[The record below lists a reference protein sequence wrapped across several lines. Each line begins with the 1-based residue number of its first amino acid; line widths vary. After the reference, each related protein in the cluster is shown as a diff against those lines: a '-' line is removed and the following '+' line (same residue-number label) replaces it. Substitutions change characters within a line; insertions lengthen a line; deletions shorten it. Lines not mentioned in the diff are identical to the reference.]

1 MIELIKVTKKYKDFK
16 AVDDLSITFED
27 KKLTIL
33 IGPSGSGK
41 TTTLKMINRIIE
53 RTDGDIKVDGESID
67 DINTIE
73 LRRRIG
79 YVIQEIGLFP
89 HMTIYDNIAVVP
101 RLLKWPESK
110 IKQRVNEM
118 LSLNNLEPELYVNKY
133 PAQLSGGQR
142 QRVGVARGLAADP
155 NILLMDEPFG
165 AIDPINREKLQDS
178 FLEIQEQLQKTIIFV
193 THDIR
198 EAIKLGD
205 KIAIL
210 DQGKIVQYGDTMNV
224 LNNPENEFVEDLLG
238 SDRALKGL
246 ELLKVKGNYDTDF
259 VAISIDENQSIK
271 KIISMLDEREKNYAF
286 VVDKSEKFIGYV
298 TKKDLKT
305 EKRGQELRNYLKSSE
320 SVQPNS
326 TLNEAVSLML
336 SVGLTTLPVLNDKGK
351 LLGVVRFK
359 SVFEKVQEMANTVNG
374 E

>member
-1 MIELIKVTKKYKDFK
+1 MIDLINVTKKYKDFK

-41 TTTLKMINRIIE
+41 TTTMKMINRIIE
-53 RTDGDIKVDGESID
+53 RTSGDIKINGESID

-89 HMTIYDNIAVVP
+89 HMTIYNNIAVVP
-101 RLLKWPESK
+101 RLLKWPKSK
-110 IKQRVNEM
+110 IEKRVKEM
-118 LSLNNLEPELYVNKY
+118 LYLSNLEPSIYMDKY

-155 NILLMDEPFG
+155 KILLMDEPFG

-178 FLEIQEQLQKTIIFV
+178 FLEIQEQIRKTIIFV
-193 THDIR
+193 THDTR
-198 EAIKLGD
+198 EALKLGD
-205 KIAIL
+205 KIAIIY
-210 DQGKIVQYGDTMNV
+210 QGKLVQYDDTMNV
-224 LNNPENEFVEDLLG
+224 LNNPENEFVENLLG
-238 SDRALKGL
+238 SDRTLKGL
-246 ELLKVKGNYDTDF
+246 ELLKVKGNYNTDYF
-259 VAISIDENQSIK
+259 AISIDEKEDIK
-271 KIISMLDEREKNYAF
+271 KIVSRLEEKGRLYAF
-286 VVDKSEKFIGYV
+286 VVDKSEKLLYYV
-298 TKKDLKT
+298 TKKDLKAG
-305 EKRGQELRNYLKSSE
+305 KRGQDLKNYLKSIE
-320 SVQPNS
+320 TVEQNS

-336 SVGLTTLPVLNDKGK
+336 SGGLTTLPVINDRGK

-359 SVFEKVQEMANTVNG
+359 NVFEKVQEMANAID
-374 E
+374 EE

>member
-1 MIELIKVTKKYKDFK
+1 MIELINVTKEYKKFR

-41 TTTLKMINRIIE
+41 TTTMKMINRIIE
-53 RTDGDIKVDGESID
+53 RTAGDIKVDGESID

-110 IKQRVNEM
+110 IEKRVKEM
-118 LSLNNLEPELYVNKY
+118 LDLNNLEPSLYMKKY

-155 NILLMDEPFG
+155 KILLMDEPFG

-178 FLEIQEQLQKTIIFV
+178 FLDIQDQIQKTIIFV

-210 DQGKIVQYGDTMNV
+210 DQGKVVQYDNTMNV
-224 LNNPENEFVEDLLG
+224 LNNPENEFVENLLG

-246 ELLKVKGNYDTDF
+246 ELLKVKGNYDTDYF
-259 VAISIDENQSIK
+259 AISIDERDEIG
-271 KIISMLDEREKNYAF
+271 KIISGLEEKGRTYAL
-286 VVDKSEKFIGYV
+286 VIDGSEKLLGYV

-305 EKRGQELRNYLKSSE
+305 EKRGKELKGYLKPIE
-320 SVQPNS
+320 SVQQNS

-336 SVGLTTLPVLNDKGK
+336 SVGLTTLPVINDREK

-359 SVFEKVQEMANTVNG
+359 NVFEKVQEMANTIN
-374 E
+374 EE